1 MVAAPPKDK
10 KPTQDTPVSPTDA
23 MTHVHS
29 VVTGIQGTLA
39 QGLGDKNN
47 PDAFAMSQMRT
58 IRNSGT
64 TVAAGTLTVGEKT
77 MGLTIRGHDD
87 AAKQK
92 ANPTTITVDNEGK
105 KETFVPRRNEQ
116 GEVRFVNQ
124 ATVGPAAREKGIAL
138 PQTLDDFVHGEVQKT
153 PNAAFTKAQAHK
165 VGTGVK
171 LGMEDPQDQ
180 RDRIATT
187 NLANARAGD
196 IKGIKAPPLE
206 VESVGD
212 AADRTRRVVADQA
225 AKGGVGIQQG
235 RVEPGV
241 LEAPGAEAQR
251 LAGIQERAK
260 SEAAAQD
267 RRVQGTS
274 DGGMQIESHAQAQA
288 RSNQGTTTGW
298 RAGNTK
304 LRTPFSTKP

>member
-10 KPTQDTPVSPTDA
+10 KPTKDTPVSPADA
-23 MTHVHS
+23 MAHVHG
-29 VVTGIQGTLA
+29 VVTGVQGTLA
-39 QGLGDKNN
+39 QGLGDQNN

-58 IRNSGT
+58 IRNNGT
-64 TVAAGTLTVGEKT
+64 TIAAGNLTIGEKT
-77 MGLTIRGHDD
+77 MGVTIRGHED
-87 AAKQK
+87 AGKQK
-92 ANPTTITVDNEGK
+92 ADPTTITIDNEGK

-124 ATVGPAAREKGIAL
+124 ATVGPAAKEKGIAL
-138 PQTLDDFVHGEVQKT
+138 PQTLDDFIHGEIQKT

-165 VGTGVK
+165 VGTGAK
-171 LGMEDPQDQ
+171 LGMEGPQDQ
-180 RDRIATT
+180 RDRIAAT

-196 IKGIKAPPLE
+196 ITGIKAPPLD

-212 AADRTRRVVADQA
+212 AADRARRVTAEQA
-225 AKGGVGIQQG
+225 VKGGVGIQQG
-235 RVEPGV
+235 VVQPGV

-260 SEAAAQD
+260 VDAVAQG
-267 RRVQGTS
+267 RRVAGAP
-274 DGGMQIESHAQAQA
+274 DGGLQLESHDAAQA
-288 RSNQGTTTGW
+288 RTGQAATGW

-304 LRTPFSTKP
+304 LRTPFSTKGP